1 MLKNEDVVDFF
12 FFVYFNILL
21 QLHITTNKCLLKQTC
36 KSIKRKHFP
45 HLDL

>member
-21 QLHITTNKCLLKQTC
+21 QLYNDKQVSFETNM
-36 KSIKRKHFP
+36 
-45 HLDL
+45 